1 MTIKKY
7 QNELII
13 FITLLLMIGAYIYR
27 SHHISEQRENG
38 SRVNQSLLEA
48 KKAIKLKKIWANKA
62 LKKKVDI
69 LQNIVAP
76 SKVTWHKGKKKLSA
90 SYQNLGPNELN
101 KLVTKILNIPV
112 SITLLDVK
120 KVGSTYNMEFKCKW

>member
-1 MTIKKY
+1 MSLKKY

-13 FITLLLMIGAYIYR
+13 LLSLLIMMGAYFYK
-27 SHHISEQRENG
+27 SHHITQQREGG
-38 SRVNQSLLEA
+38 SQANQALLEA
-48 KKAIKLKKIWANKA
+48 KKAINLKRIWADKS

-76 SKVTWHKGKKKLSA
+76 SKVTWNKSKKKLYA
-90 SYQNLGPNELN
+90 KYTGLGPNELN
-101 KLVTKILNIPV
+101 KLITKILNIPV

-120 KVGSTYNMEFKCKW
+120 KVGSNYNVEFKCKW